1 MSATSQSIEWIE
13 PSAIDTP
20 DWALQMAG
28 GQPLIAETLI
38 RRGLT
43 TPEQARAFLDSSAYS
58 PADPFN
64 LPDMEKAVLR
74 LEQALEK
81 QERIGVWG
89 DFDVDGQTSTAL
101 LVSAL
106 RRLNADVVYH
116 VPVRA
121 RESHGI
127 QLASLQSF
135 MQQNIKLLL
144 TCDTGITAHESIDY
158 AQSIKVDVIITD
170 HHSLPEVLPQALAV
184 VNPQRIGGES
194 PLASLCGVGTAY
206 KLVEALFSRA
216 GLAGESM
223 NYADLAA
230 LGSVADL
237 AAMRG
242 ETRFL
247 VQRGLE
253 QMRSAPRSALQA
265 MLTLAG
271 VQGAYLSES
280 HIGYLLAPQLN
291 AVGRLDDANPIVE
304 FLISDD
310 PAFINVTASRLEGL
324 NARRK
329 LLTDQVFQAAQAQ
342 IQQNPDLLQQAAM
355 VLTHPNW
362 PAGVI
367 GIVASR
373 LVELYNI
380 PTILLSS
387 PEGQIAR
394 GSARSIDG
402 VNITAAIADCRDLVA
417 NFGGHPMAAGLGILS
432 KNIPAFQ
439 RRLNRAI
446 LAQTGGKMPARQ
458 LIVDAFLKLEDI
470 DLGLVE
476 SMERLS
482 PFGPGNP
489 PLTLASRNLQ
499 IISESPVG
507 RNGEHVQ
514 LTVEAPDGTSRRV
527 IWWQGGGLPRPEG
540 RFDLAYTLSASN
552 YRGQPQVQMA
562 WLHARAVEKD
572 KPAELQ
578 KTRLNYQIVDLRTIE
593 DAEVASRRLSDNPDR
608 AVWAEGDVDKVGG
621 TPRHLLQPAR
631 ELTIFTCPPGSRELS
646 AVLNRVN
653 PEIVTLFAISPIKD
667 EPDAFLRR
675 LAGLVAYAINRR
687 DGHSN
692 LAALASATAQ
702 RETTAQAGLEWLAA
716 RGDIRFDKD
725 DLGNITIYRGGS
737 SVPASQETAM
747 RRIVILLDE
756 TAAYRAYYRRVEA
769 ERLLSSSPTDLLK
782 PGKARKS

>member
-1 MSATSQSIEWIE
+1 MAVKYSSVEWIE
-13 PSAIDTP
+13 PSPIETP

-43 TPEQARAFLDSSAYS
+43 SPEQARAFLDSSAYS
-58 PADPFN
+58 PADPFE

-74 LEQALEK
+74 LEQALVK

-127 QLASLQSF
+127 QLDSLQTF
-135 MQQNIKLLL
+135 MQQNIHLLL
-144 TCDTGITAHESIDY
+144 TCDTGITAHESVDY
-158 AQSIKVDVIITD
+158 AQAMGTDVIITD
-170 HHSLPEVLPQALAV
+170 HHSLPDVLPRAYAL
-184 VNPQRIGGES
+184 VNPQRLAGES
-194 PLASLCGVGTAY
+194 PLDSLCGVGTAF
-206 KLVEALFSRA
+206 KVVEELFSRA
-216 GLAGESM
+216 GLASDLAK
-223 NYADLAA
+223 YTDLAA

-253 QMRSAPRSALQA
+253 QMRSAPRPALQA

-280 HIGYLLAPQLN
+280 HIGYLLGPQLN

-310 PAFINVTASRLEGL
+310 PTLINVTAARLEAL

-329 LLTDQVFQAAQAQ
+329 LLTDQVFQAAQSQ
-342 IQQNPDLLQQAAM
+342 IAQNPDLLQQAAL
-355 VLTHPNW
+355 VLVHTDW

-373 LVELYNI
+373 LVELYNL
-380 PTILLSS
+380 PTVLFSA
-387 PEGQIAR
+387 PEGQAAR

-417 NFGGHPMAAGLGILS
+417 NFGGHPMAAGLGIMTE
-432 KNIPAFQ
+432 NISAFQ
-439 RRLNRAI
+439 RMLNKAI
-446 LAQTGGKMPARQ
+446 LTQTGGKLPARQ
-458 LIVDAFLKLEDI
+458 LMVDAFLNLDDI
-470 DLGLVE
+470 NLGLVE
-476 SMERLS
+476 NLERLS
-482 PFGPGNP
+482 PFGPSNP
-489 PLTLASRNLQ
+489 PLTLACRNLRV
-499 IISESPVG
+499 ISESPVG

-514 LTVEAPDGTSRRV
+514 LTVEAPDGSSRRV
-527 IWWQGGGLPRPEG
+527 IWWQGGGLPRPDG
-540 RFDLAYTLSASN
+540 RFDLAFTLSASN

-562 WLHARAVEKD
+562 WMHAR
-572 KPAELQ
+572 PAETEKASEMQ
-578 KTRLNYQIVDLRTIE
+578 KARLDFQIIDLRSIE
-593 DAEVASRRLSDNPDR
+593 DPEEASSRLSENPGR
-608 AVWAEGDVDKVGG
+608 LIWTEGDLVKVGG
-621 TPRHLLQPAR
+621 LPRHRLQPAR
-631 ELTIFTCPPGSRELS
+631 ELTIFTSPPGPKELN
-646 AVLNRVN
+646 AAINQVK
-653 PEIVTLFAISPIKD
+653 PEIITLFAISPSND
-667 EPDAFLRR
+667 EPDSFLRR
-675 LAGLVAYAINRR
+675 LAGLVTFALNRR
-687 DGHSN
+687 GGQTD
-692 LAALASATAQ
+692 LAALASAMAQ
-702 RETTAQAGLEWLAA
+702 RETTIQAGLDWLAA
-716 RGDIRFDKD
+716 HGDIGYDVD
-725 DLGNITIYRGGS
+725 DNGYLTISKGGQAD
-737 SVPASQETAM
+737 PASADTAM
-747 RRIVILLDE
+747 RRISILLDE
-756 TAAYRAYYRRVEA
+756 TAAYRAYFRRA
-769 ERLLSSSPTDLLK
+769 DPARLLAHSITEITK
-782 PGKARKS
+782 QGKARKP